1 MGEQQGWKELFLAQA
16 FTQQHM
22 ESCSWLGAGLGM
34 VLALGWSHSLF
45 QACGDTCPEVSG
57 RVRSWGSRGE
67 GEVTVPL
74 GCCALG
80 ERCGFALQPR
90 EAGIDPFFTACAS
103 ASVPICRSCRGLL
116 GCDTASSPGDSDP
129 VTAAESRGTAG
140 AAPRDGPQAELG
152 GDRAGGELGHLLLS
166 RDSRHPSCQGL
177 RVPTSGDLLSP
188 GHAEEAALAVGSRA
202 S

>member
-74 GCCALG
+74 GSCALG
-80 ERCGFALQPR
+80 KRCGFALQPR

-103 ASVPICRSCRGLL
+103 ASVRS
-116 GCDTASSPGDSDP
+116 
-129 VTAAESRGTAG
+129 AG
-140 AAPRDGPQAELG
+140 AAKDSWAVTQHHHLG
-152 GDRAGGELGHLLLS
+152 TVTLSQLLRAGGQLGLLPGMALRQS
-166 RDSRHPSCQGL
+166 WEGTGL
-177 RVPTSGDLLSP
+177 
-188 GHAEEAALAVGSRA
+188 VGSWGTFP
-202 S
+202 